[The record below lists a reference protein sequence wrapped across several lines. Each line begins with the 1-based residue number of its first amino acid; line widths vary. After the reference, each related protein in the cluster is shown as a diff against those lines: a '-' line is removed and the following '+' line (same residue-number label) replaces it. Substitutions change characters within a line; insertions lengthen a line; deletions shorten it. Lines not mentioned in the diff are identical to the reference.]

1 MRFGQLKP
9 CLDYLD
15 IAFRRL
21 DSLLGLLLEGM
32 KDVDNA
38 GEANGVD
45 GAVSIAVLVID
56 DLEHI
61 RPPNPFKAL
70 ARGCSSPFCA
80 SLIANPMTRRT
91 SSGNARKSSRDDPIH
106 NAGFCIFIRR
116 FYYSS
121 TAIVVNGFAFH
132 HDLISGSK

>member
-15 IAFRRL
+15 IALRGL

-38 GEANGVD
+38 GKANGVD

-56 DLEHI
+56 YLEHT
-61 RPPNPFKAL
+61 PAAK
-70 ARGCSSPFCA
+70 
-80 SLIANPMTRRT
+80 SLQGFGTRMLFAILCIVDRQPMTRT

-106 NAGFCIFIRR
+106 NAGFCIFIHH
-116 FYYSS
+116 FII
-121 TAIVVNGFAFH
+121 AIG
-132 HDLISGSK
+132 L